1 MDDGPTILFVKVAE
15 EHEVRV
21 NAAGAPRRV
30 VDDRDLWLL
39 PGATCF
45 SNDVTI
51 FQQVYNHVFIHLYV
65 ICLSFQHASQRL
77 SRLTADG
84 RGISISRFKQLIHS
98 EIMTIDDRQA
108 GEKRVLVLTFTARW
122 REVSPM
128 ALANQ
133 RWETALWVPEDTL
146 RDHAFSLSSRELR
159 HVLKS
164 YIRGSLM
171 LSWRHW
177 RI

>member
-51 FQQVYNHVFIHLYV
+51 FQQVYNHVFIHL
-65 ICLSFQHASQRL
+65 
-77 SRLTADG
+77 
-84 RGISISRFKQLIHS
+84 GISISRFKQLIHS